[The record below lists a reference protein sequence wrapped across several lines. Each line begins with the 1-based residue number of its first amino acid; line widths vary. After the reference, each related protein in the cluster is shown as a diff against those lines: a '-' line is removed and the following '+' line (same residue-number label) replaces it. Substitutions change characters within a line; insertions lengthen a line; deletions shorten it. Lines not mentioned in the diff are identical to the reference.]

1 MGLDVFVIHTVNVR
15 SNERLPRLP
24 GEVHFLLAQIQQHFL
39 AMRQLGYEHALRLI
53 ERLLRT
59 VHHNAREF
67 HARRL

>member
-24 GEVHFLLAQIQQHFL
+24 GEVHFLLAQVQQHFL

-53 ERLLRT
+53 
-59 VHHNAREF
+59 
-67 HARRL
+67 

>member
-24 GEVHFLLAQIQQHFL
+24 GEVHFLPAQVQQHFL